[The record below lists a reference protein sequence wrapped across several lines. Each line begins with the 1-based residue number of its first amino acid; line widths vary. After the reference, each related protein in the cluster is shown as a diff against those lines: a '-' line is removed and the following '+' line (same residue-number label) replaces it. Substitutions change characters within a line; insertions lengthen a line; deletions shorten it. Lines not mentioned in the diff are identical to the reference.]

1 MSDKKLLKFA
11 VEMKEDPVK
20 VEKSQFTK
28 LHLRIY
34 SADKINDHN
43 FIMSMDVLKK
53 YADTIAGKPILAYY
67 NKNGDYGKGDFGGH
81 EHSPLAQEI
90 AVGFIPFNPEISY
103 ETENATTY
111 LCVDGYIWNTY
122 YEHIVDVFYKDGGI
136 KGVSVEMYVLD
147 SKLQKNNVEEIL
159 QYSFTG
165 VTLIGKTD
173 AYNTKI
179 KPAVDG
185 CQAKI
190 IQFAAITLDD
200 VMQPEFNKAKQ
211 LFEKQLVKNA
221 IEEPESNGS
230 ILLQKNKSEK
240 EEEMAETSKDLE
252 KEIKDTEEKEIIEN
266 STEVVESNIV
276 IENSTEEVPET
287 VENAESD
294 GQAVE
299 ENSNEVVENSDDV
312 DKNSDPD
319 IQEND
324 TEETESSCD
333 YDELSQKCAEFATAL
348 KEKESEN
355 EALRIENASLREF
368 KHNKEMEDVTKTVN
382 LVLNSVSSTLSAKQL
397 TEWKEKGLQC
407 NASTV
412 DGYVNSLKAFAYD
425 IQQEKGV
432 QEKELLRNSIPTQAV
447 ETEPES
453 EDIWERMKNY

>member
-1 MSDKKLLKFA
+1 MSDKKIKFA
-11 VEMKEDPVK
+11 VDMQGAIQI
-20 VEKSQFTK
+20 EKSQFTK

-34 SADKINDHN
+34 TADKVNDHN
-43 FIMSMDVLKK
+43 YIMGLNALKNG
-53 YADTIAGKPILAYY
+53 AHTIAGKPILAYY
-67 NKNGDYGKGDFGGH
+67 NRHGDGGKGDFGGH
-81 EHSPLAQEI
+81 EHSPIAQEI
-90 AVGFIPFNPEISY
+90 AVGFIPFDPEITY
-103 ETENATTY
+103 EVDNGTTF
-111 LCVDGYIWNTY
+111 LCVDGYIWNEY
-122 YEHIVDVFYKDGGI
+122 YKHIVEVFYKDGGI
-136 KGVSVEMYVLD
+136 KGVSVEMRLIDTKMLD
-147 SKLQKNNVEEIL
+147 NNVEEIL
-159 QYSFTG
+159 QYTFTG
-165 VTLIGKTD
+165 VTLIGKTN
-173 AYNTKI
+173 AYNTAI

-185 CQAKI
+185 CQAEI
-190 IQFAAITLDD
+190 VNFAITLDD
-200 VMQPEFNKAKQ
+200 PMQSEFNKAKQ

-221 IEEPESNGS
+221 IDEPESDGS

-266 STEVVESNIV
+266 STEVVENKIV

-324 TEETESSCD
+324 TEETENSYS

-348 KEKESEN
+348 KEKETEN

-382 LVLNSVSSTLSAKQL
+382 LVLNSVSGTLSAKQL

-432 QEKELLRNSIPTQAV
+432 QEKELLRNSIPVQAV
-447 ETEPES
+447 ETEPEP

>member
-1 MSDKKLLKFA
+1 M
-11 VEMKEDPVK
+11 
-20 VEKSQFTK
+20 
-28 LHLRIY
+28 
-34 SADKINDHN
+34 
-43 FIMSMDVLKK
+43 
-53 YADTIAGKPILAYY
+53 AYY

-173 AYNTKI
+173 ACNTKI

-221 IEEPESNGS
+221 IEEPESDGS
-230 ILLQKNKSEK
+230 ILLQKINQRRRKK
-240 EEEMAETSKDLE
+240 WQKLQKISK
-252 KEIKDTEEKEIIEN
+252 
-266 STEVVESNIV
+266 
-276 IENSTEEVPET
+276 
-287 VENAESD
+287 
-294 GQAVE
+294 
-299 ENSNEVVENSDDV
+299 
-312 DKNSDPD
+312 
-319 IQEND
+319 
-324 TEETESSCD
+324 
-333 YDELSQKCAEFATAL
+333 
-348 KEKESEN
+348 
-355 EALRIENASLREF
+355 
-368 KHNKEMEDVTKTVN
+368 
-382 LVLNSVSSTLSAKQL
+382 
-397 TEWKEKGLQC
+397 
-407 NASTV
+407 
-412 DGYVNSLKAFAYD
+412 
-425 IQQEKGV
+425 
-432 QEKELLRNSIPTQAV
+432 RNQ
-447 ETEPES
+447 
-453 EDIWERMKNY
+453 RYRRKRNY